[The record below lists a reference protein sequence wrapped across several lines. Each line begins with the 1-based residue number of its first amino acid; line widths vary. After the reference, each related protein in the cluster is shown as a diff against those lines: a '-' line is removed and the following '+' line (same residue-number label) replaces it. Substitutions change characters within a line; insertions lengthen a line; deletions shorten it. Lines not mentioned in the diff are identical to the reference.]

1 MLSLLLWIL
10 CARSCGQN
18 EVELTDAL
26 GVPVHTLYIQ
36 EGDPARPGIER
47 RIKYVVLHETGNR
60 ADGADAARHGMYLR
74 FNNEDD
80 TSWHYTVD
88 DTEIYHHI
96 PDGEVAWHASDRLN
110 DPGGNRNGIGVELCV
125 NSDGDF
131 EKTFDNAARLVAVL
145 LDAYDLD
152 SDAIRQHADF
162 TNKNC
167 PETIRSAGR
176 MEEFVALVEQYRETS

>member
-1 MLSLLLWIL
+1 ML
-10 CARSCGQN
+10 CARVCGTTA
-18 EVELTDAL
+18 VELSEAL
-26 GVPVHTLYIQ
+26 GVPVHTLSIK

-47 RIKYVVLHETGNR
+47 KIKYIVIHETGNR
-60 ADGADAARHGMYLR
+60 AEGADAARHGMYLR

-88 DTEIYHHI
+88 EREIYHHI
-96 PDGEVAWHASDRLN
+96 PDGEVAWHASDKLKN
-110 DPGGNRNGIGVELCV
+110 PGGNRNGIGIELCV
-125 NSDGDF
+125 NADGDF

-145 LDAYDLD
+145 LDAYDLN

-167 PETIRSAGR
+167 PETIRNTGR
-176 MEEFVALVEQYRETS
+176 MEEFVTLVEEYRNQTAS